1 MFARPT
7 RGSTGP
13 RHGHGTVD
21 HECQL
26 RLQRRGFF
34 LPHRRGAGHGAGRV
48 LRCGGRCG
56 GRRGGRFGIGE
67 QAQSVSF
74 QFGLLFLDKT
84 TVP

>member
-26 RLQRRGFF
+26 RLQGRGFF
-34 LPHRRGAGHGAGRV
+34 LPHRRGAGRV
-48 LRCGGRCG
+48 LRCG

-67 QAQSVSF
+67 QVQSVF
-74 QFGLLFLDKT
+74 FHIGLLLVEGAFLDVT